1 MTRIEELLKEYK
13 VLTELVEDAGV
24 EGGRTQAVENGKGR
38 INAITRQLW
47 NLGISP
53 AQIERLVNA

>member
-1 MTRIEELLKEYK
+1 MQEIDSLLKEYK
-13 VLTELVEDAGV
+13 VLTELTDEALIDGS
-24 EGGRTQAVENGKGR
+24 RSQAIENAKGR